1 MNYVII
7 QNIVHTIKFIVL
19 QWDLNIGEMECIKKC
34 NSSIDTECITKA
46 K

>member
-19 QWDLNIGEMECIKKC
+19 QWDLNIGEMGWIKKC
-34 NSSIDTECITKA
+34 NNSIDAECITKA